1 MGCRVG
7 GEIDFWAACMRR
19 ASSAP
24 ALIEQD
30 DPIDVGIKVP
40 PPACGTAGT
49 RSAMED
55 ERGLAGGIAAR
66 LPIDLVPVTG
76 IEHPVIVGFYVLVQ
90 FGHGHSSVDLATS
103 SLGSPVMIVQVCG
116 EGAS

>member
-7 GEIDFWAACMRR
+7 GEIDLWAACMRR

-30 DPIDVGIKVP
+30 DPIDAGIKVP
-40 PPACGTAGT
+40 PPACRAAGT
-49 RSAMED
+49 RSAMQD

-76 IEHPVIVGFYVLVQ
+76 IEHPVVVGFYVWVQ
-90 FGHGHSSVDLATS
+90 FGHGHSNVDLGDQLIGLTD
-103 SLGSPVMIVQVCG
+103 
-116 EGAS
+116 